1 MFGSIGSLEIL
12 LILVV
17 ALLVVGPKRLP
28 QVARTLGKTF
38 GEFKRMT
45 GDVQR
50 TITAEVD
57 RVERQERTQK
67 AKRELMPEES
77 RPKAKAAEAEAKAEA
92 PAAKDEGKVVVATE
106 PEAASETTEQ
116 PAKGA

>member
-1 MFGSIGSLEIL
+1 MFGSIGTLEIL

-45 GDVQR
+45 SDVQR
-50 TITAEVD
+50 TINAEVE
-57 RVERQERTQK
+57 RVDRQERTQK
-67 AKRELMPEES
+67 AKSELMPEDA
-77 RPKAKAAEAEAKAEA
+77 KAKAKPVESS
-92 PAAKDEGKVVVATE
+92 KVVAAAEVVPDE
-106 PEAASETTEQ
+106 ASEDVADAAPETTQQ